1 MATNISKDLT
11 DQLKAQIE
19 SFKPTLAVDSIGHVL
34 EVGDGIARVSGL
46 AGVRSQELVQFANG
60 TLGLAFNLEE
70 TEVGVTILGEYGDL
84 QEGSQ
89 VKALGRVASVP
100 VGDDMVGRV
109 VDALGR
115 PIDGKGSFEVADY
128 YPVERIAPGVIER
141 QNVFQPLQ
149 TGIKAIDSMIP
160 IGRGQRELII
170 GDRQTGK
177 TAIALDTII
186 NQRGQDMVCIYVAR
200 TGGPHRVAVPGIRR
214 DGLHDRRLSKRV

>member
-11 DQLKAQIE
+11 EQLKAQIE

-109 VDALGR
+109 VDARVVHVGFAAVDHLAALHVVAAVDAAAEGMTAALTLAVELALLPGGRAAEIGAGPVLDDRLGIFSGR
-115 PIDGKGSFEVADY
+115 SLRNFVDGIGSVSGLEGDH
-128 YPVERIAPGVIER
+128 G
-141 QNVFQPLQ
+141 N
-149 TGIKAIDSMIP
+149 
-160 IGRGQRELII
+160 GRSDEG
-170 GDRQTGK
+170 GDECT
-177 TAIALDTII
+177 
-186 NQRGQDMVCIYVAR
+186 
-200 TGGPHRVAVPGIRR
+200 
-214 DGLHDRRLSKRV
+214 HDILLY